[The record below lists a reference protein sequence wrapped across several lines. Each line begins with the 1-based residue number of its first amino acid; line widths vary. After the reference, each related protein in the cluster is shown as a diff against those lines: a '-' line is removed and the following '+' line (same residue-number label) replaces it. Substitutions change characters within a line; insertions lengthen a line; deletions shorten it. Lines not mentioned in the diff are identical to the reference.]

1 MWQLS
6 WMLGLL
12 PSWFWTL
19 VLTLGILAVIT
30 AWILKFIPFVATYR
44 LPILV
49 GGILAMLVGVFY
61 QGFYSNEEKW
71 QSKVREMEA
80 KIAEVQAQAV
90 TASQAVEVK
99 VVEKTKVIREKGK
112 TQIEYI
118 DRVVT
123 QDKEIIKYIEM
134 CPVPKA
140 IIDEHNKA
148 AMPPDAIKEINKA
161 AEGAK
166 K

>member
-19 VLTLGILAVIT
+19 VLILGVVAILASWV
-30 AWILKFIPFVATYR
+30 LKFVPFISTYK
-44 LPILV
+44 LPIQI
-49 GGILAMLVGVFY
+49 GGIIAMLVGVFY

-71 QSKVREMEA
+71 QSKVREMEQ
-80 KIAEVQAQAV
+80 KIAEAQAASAV
-90 TASQAVEVK
+90 TTRAVEVK

-118 DRVVT
+118 DRIVT
-123 QDKEIIKYIEM
+123 QDKEVIKFVENCPIPKSVIE
-134 CPVPKA
+134 
-140 IIDEHNKA
+140 EHNKA
-148 AMPPDAIKEINKA
+148 TLPPETVKEINRA